1 MQVYIFLYKLHC
13 IARACSSSSS
23 NSSNKQAHAP
33 RPHILVVPFLEDM
46 RGIQVL
52 GIVMSDNYI
61 IVQLTPTQTQV
72 GRCSNTRQE
81 MRMFIS
87 PKISLTNIYYHWDI
101 LIILHII
108 DKKRHLFLK
117 RRLIFLRKKSIIS
130 RTARDWTVISP

>member
-1 MQVYIFLYKLHC
+1 M
-13 IARACSSSSS
+13 R
-23 NSSNKQAHAP
+23 AHAAAVAATAEANKP
-33 RPHILVVPFLEDM
+33 MPHGHWPHILVVPFLEDM

-87 PKISLTNIYYHWDI
+87 TKFP
-101 LIILHII
+101 
-108 DKKRHLFLK
+108 
-117 RRLIFLRKKSIIS
+117 
-130 RTARDWTVISP
+130 SPTFIPIGTF